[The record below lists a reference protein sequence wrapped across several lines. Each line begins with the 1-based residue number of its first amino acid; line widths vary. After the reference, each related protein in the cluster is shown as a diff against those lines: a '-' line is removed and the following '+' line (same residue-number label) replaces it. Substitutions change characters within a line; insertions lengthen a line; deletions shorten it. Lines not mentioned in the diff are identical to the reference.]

1 MSIENLIKEIGWLS
15 LSDRRLFQ
23 KVVTMFK
30 IKNGYAPDY
39 LHNLLPPLV
48 AERTNYNLRNVNDV
62 SIVRRR
68 TELFSK
74 SFIPSTIDF

>member
-1 MSIENLIKEIGWLS
+1 MRQLDYLQVLLDLCLSKIIKKIGWLS

-30 IKNGYAPDY
+30 RKNGYAPDY

-48 AERTNYNLRNVNDV
+48 VEAPW
-62 SIVRRR
+62 S
-68 TELFSK
+68 SG
-74 SFIPSTIDF
+74 

>member
-1 MSIENLIKEIGWLS
+1 
-15 LSDRRLFQ
+15 
-23 KVVTMFK
+23 MFK
-30 IKNGYAPDY
+30 IKNGYAPVY

-74 SFIPSTIDF
+74 SFISSTIDFWNTLPLTVRSLQSLEIF